1 MFMYVFLS
9 VLKEREV
16 WIWDESCLVRLNH
29 WFWAEESLFFFF
41 FKGLL
46 GRRC

>member
-16 WIWDESCLVRLNH
+16 RIWDESCLVRLNH
-29 WFWAEESLFFFF
+29 WFWAEESLLLFF